1 MRQMGSNSIM
11 PRSMGLRK
19 IEKKNRREFTNLW
32 TGTTTVDSTT
42 LLYTNTMYSA
52 RVLFATPELVNMLTL
67 EY

>member
-11 PRSMGLRK
+11 PRSMDLRK
-19 IEKKNRREFTNLW
+19 IEKKKNRREFTNLW
-32 TGTTTVDSTT
+32 TGTTTVDST

-52 RVLFATPELVNMLTL
+52 RVLFATPKLVNMLTL

>member
-32 TGTTTVDSTT
+32 TGTTTVDST
-42 LLYTNTMYSA
+42 LLYTNIMYSA
-52 RVLFATPELVNMLTL
+52 RVLFATPKLVNMLTL